1 MKSSG
6 VKFMSEEVDGM
17 VPQPASE
24 ARAGAFTLIAVTDFV
39 SVNVHSLFLAIQHE
53 QGCWRSHLHLARA
66 QGAHDFRLD
75 LGDLLLLFRGSCKR
89 LAGEVITTYG
99 FPHIRK
105 CFVKRSLR
113 VNWK

>member
-6 VKFMSEEVDGM
+6 VKFMLEEVDVIMLQSASGM
-17 VPQPASE
+17 SE
-24 ARAGAFTLIAVTDFV
+24 GVTLIAMTDFV
-39 SVNVHSLFLAIQHE
+39 SVNVHSLFFATQHA

-75 LGDLLLLFRGSCKR
+75 LGDLILLFRGWCKR

-99 FPHIRK
+99 FPHIRE
-105 CFVKRSLR
+105 CFVRRSLR
-113 VNWK
+113 VN